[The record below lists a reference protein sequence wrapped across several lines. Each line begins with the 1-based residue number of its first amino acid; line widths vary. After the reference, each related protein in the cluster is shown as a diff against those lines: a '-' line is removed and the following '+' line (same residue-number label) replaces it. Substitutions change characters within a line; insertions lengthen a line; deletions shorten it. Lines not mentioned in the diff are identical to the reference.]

1 LKFPGGVGGAI
12 YSDPSPFTMTVGVV
26 YTFSFWYKQNNS
38 TQSSFSVQ
46 NQGGSGDM
54 NGNFI
59 FSVTTNPSQTWQRI
73 SWTFTNVTN
82 KVYFIITPMTTD
94 SEVLM
99 TEFTLTEGSMPGGPG
114 LTTAGNC
121 LNWFASQTDKI
132 VVNINYEGIVTD
144 GLVLNLDAG
153 FLPSFATI
161 PSNANSSTVTPWYDI
176 SGNANNG
183 TLTNGPTYSSANS
196 GSIVFD
202 GVDDYV
208 TIPYQPSLGLSTQG
222 SINIWCY
229 PTTLSQGLY
238 AGLLGMTTSGTGG
251 GQSYYIHW
259 RKANNTISAAIQNN
273 GTYNVIETPLP
284 TSISWYNFT
293 FTWNGSF
300 LNLYQNGVS
309 VSSPVSQTINAQAL
323 TSSVNVGGRMFGND
337 GGNQGYFAGYIP
349 TSQLYNRALSASEVL
364 QNYNAQKGRFG
375 L

>member
-1 LKFPGGVGGAI
+1 
-12 YSDPSPFTMTVGVV
+12 M
-26 YTFSFWYKQNNS
+26 
-38 TQSSFSVQ
+38 SV
-46 NQGGSGDM
+46 
-54 NGNFI
+54 
-59 FSVTTNPSQTWQRI
+59 
-73 SWTFTNVTN
+73 
-82 KVYFIITPMTTD
+82 K
-94 SEVLM
+94 
-99 TEFTLTEGSMPGGPG
+99 GGPN
-114 LTTAGNC
+114 T
-121 LNWFASQTDKI
+121 
-132 VVNINYEGIVTD
+132 VTS
-144 GLVLNLDAG
+144 GLVLELDAG
-153 FLPSFATI
+153 NIKSYQ
-161 PSNANSSTVTPWYDI
+161 SGSTTWFDK
-176 SGNANNG
+176 SGNAHNG
-183 TLTNGPTYSSANS
+183 TLINGPTFNTGSL

-238 AGLLGMTTSGTGG
+238 AGLLGMTTSGTSG
-251 GQSYYIHW
+251 GQSYLIHW
-259 RKANNTISAAIQNN
+259 RKANNTIQAAIQNN

-323 TSSVNVGGRMFGND
+323 NTNVDVGGAMFKGNA
-337 GGNQGYFAGYIP
+337 GIQGYFAGYIP

-364 QNYNAQKGRFG
+364 QNYNATKGRFG